1 MSRKS
6 DNNLSDSLAARMRKV
21 AGAAA
26 LQQPT
31 YSTATGEKRP
41 ARKPSF
47 KAATL
52 TLIGGERLDV
62 IVKNVSE
69 TGARIEFLPEIRLT
83 DRVLLSE
90 PTLRIRT
97 WAYVAWQTRGAAGL
111 EFVKS

>member
-6 DNNLSDSLAARMRKV
+6 DNNLSDSLAARMRKI
-21 AGAAA
+21 AGSAA

-31 YSTATGEKRP
+31 YSTATDEKRP
-41 ARKPSF
+41 TRKSSF

-62 IVKNVSE
+62 IIKNISE
-69 TGARIEFLPEIRLT
+69 TGARIEFLREIRLT

-90 PTLRIRT
+90 PTLRICT
-97 WAYVAWQTRGAAGL
+97 WVYVVWQTRGAAGL